1 MSMDILELLAARRS
15 FLRMCP
21 NFLFL
26 LTLGR
31 CMCTLA
37 LRPVPRLD
45 GQVLIKPKCSLH
57 MNSLPFVSNE
67 KNERER
73 ENSKS
78 KGIVAVRFQCATTVD
93 ACIPCFLIASST
105 FLSPVQ
111 NLVKTSFMLPPFCME
126 MTRVWSSSLISG
138 GR

>member
-1 MSMDILELLAARRS
+1 
-15 FLRMCP
+15 
-21 NFLFL
+21 
-26 LTLGR
+26 
-31 CMCTLA
+31 MCTLA

-57 MNSLPFVSNE
+57 MNSLPFVSSE

-73 ENSKS
+73 EIERELNG
-78 KGIVAVRFQCATTVD
+78 KGILAVRFQYATTAD
-93 ACIPCFLIASST
+93 ARISCFLMASST

-138 GR
+138 RR